1 MVWKEMLHSFGRSL
15 NRAGASG
22 GTRVGLALGGGFA
35 RGVAHIGVLRAFER
49 ANIPIHAIAGVSA
62 GSVVAAC
69 YASGRTPAEI
79 EEIAM
84 GMKFRDVARWTV
96 DWLGVLDSQR
106 MDPFLHKALRCD
118 RFENMR
124 IPLAVV
130 ASDLR
135 TGAPAVYKKFGEV
148 CGPVRAS
155 CSYPGLFK
163 PVELAGRML
172 VDGMVA
178 MEVPAKPLIDMGA
191 THIVSVYL
199 PAEVESVDPLNLV
212 AVVNRCFQ
220 LMSARIESEWRRY
233 SDAVIVPHVADVG
246 WDSFEHVRH
255 TIAAG
260 EAAAE
265 LVIPQIQ
272 TWLVPHEVK
281 KAT

>member
-1 MVWKEMLHSFGRSL
+1 MLHSLGRTV
-15 NRAGASG
+15 NRAGQSSG
-22 GTRVGLALGGGFA
+22 IRVGLALGGGFA

-62 GSVVAAC
+62 GSVVASM
-69 YASGRTPAEI
+69 YASGRTPDEI
-79 EEIAM
+79 EEIALTM
-84 GMKFRDVARWTV
+84 RFRDVARWTV
-96 DWLGVLDSQR
+96 DWLGVLDSER
-106 MDPFLHKALRCD
+106 LDPFLHKSLRVD
-118 RFENMR
+118 KFEKMR

-135 TGAPAVYKKFGEV
+135 TGAPAVFRKFGDV
-148 CGPVRAS
+148 VMPVRAS

-163 PVELAGRML
+163 PVESGGRLL

-178 MEVPAKPLIDMGA
+178 MEVPAKPLLEMGA
-191 THIVSVYL
+191 THVVSVYL
-199 PAEVESVDPLNLV
+199 PSEEETVDPLNLV

-220 LMSARIESEWRRY
+220 LMSARMEAEWRRY

-260 EAAAE
+260 EKAAE
-265 LVIPQIQ
+265 VVIPEIRE
-272 TWLVPHEVK
+272 WLGVPAK
-281 KAT
+281 G

>member
-1 MVWKEMLHSFGRSL
+1 MLHSFGRNL
-15 NRAGASG
+15 NRAGQG
-22 GTRVGLALGGGFA
+22 GRPRVGLALGGGFA
-35 RGVAHIGVLRAFER
+35 RGVSHIGVLRAFER
-49 ANIPIHAIAGVSA
+49 ANIPIHSIAGVSA
-62 GSVVAAC
+62 GSVVASC
-69 YASGRTPAEI
+69 YASGRSPEDI

-96 DWLGVLDSQR
+96 DWLGVLDSER
-106 MDPFLHKALRCD
+106 MEPFLRKSLRVD
-118 RFENMR
+118 RFEKMR

-135 TGAPAVYKKFGEV
+135 TGAPAVFKKFGDV
-148 CGPVRAS
+148 VTPVRAS

-163 PVELAGRML
+163 PVDCGGRML

-178 MEVPAKPLIDMGA
+178 MEVPAKPLREMGA

-199 PAEVESVDPLNLV
+199 PAEEESVDPLNLV

-220 LMSARIESEWRRY
+220 LMSARMETEWRRY
-233 SDAVIVPHVADVG
+233 SDAVITPRVADVG
-246 WDSFEHVRH
+246 WDSFDNVRQ

-265 LVIPQIQ
+265 LVIPQIRE
-272 TWLVPHEVK
+272 WFAAEVR
-281 KAT
+281 